1 MSTTSHPSVEVVVPV
16 LNEEAA
22 LPACIA
28 RLREFLP
35 AAMPNP
41 YRILIADNGSSD
53 GTQEISQRMAA
64 ELPDVGYIRLE
75 QRGRGRALKRAWL
88 ESSAD
93 ILTYMDVDLSTDI
106 KAFPLIV
113 MALEQGSHVAY
124 GSRLAR
130 GAKVYKRT
138 FKREVT
144 SRGYNLLIKLL
155 FWSRFSDAQCGFKAI
170 TRPAAQ
176 AILSHIKDNAW
187 FFDTELL
194 LIAEKRGFRVT
205 GVPVTWTDDPDTR
218 VRILRTAWED
228 VKGLLRLRFGGIP
241 KVQPPTLQGDEKGES
256 RGV

>member
-1 MSTTSHPSVEVVVPV
+1 MTTPHPSVEIVIPV
-16 LNEEAA
+16 LNEEVA
-22 LPACIA
+22 LPLCIA

-35 AAMPNP
+35 AAIPNP
-41 YRILIADNGSSD
+41 YRIVIADNGSGD
-53 GTQEISQRMAA
+53 RTHEIGLRVAA
-64 ELPDVGYIRLE
+64 ELPEVGYIRLE

-88 ESSAD
+88 ESNAG
-93 ILTYMDVDLSTDI
+93 ILSYMDVDLSTDI
-106 KAFPLIV
+106 QAFPLMV
-113 MALEQGSHVAY
+113 KALEQGAHVAY

-130 GAKVYKRT
+130 GAKVYKRRL
-138 FKREVT
+138 KREVT
-144 SRGYNLLIKLL
+144 SRGYNALIKLL

-176 AILSHIKDNAW
+176 AILPHIKDNAW

-194 LIAEKRGFRVT
+194 LIAEKRGFKLA

-241 KVQPPTLQGDEKGES
+241 RV
-256 RGV
+256 